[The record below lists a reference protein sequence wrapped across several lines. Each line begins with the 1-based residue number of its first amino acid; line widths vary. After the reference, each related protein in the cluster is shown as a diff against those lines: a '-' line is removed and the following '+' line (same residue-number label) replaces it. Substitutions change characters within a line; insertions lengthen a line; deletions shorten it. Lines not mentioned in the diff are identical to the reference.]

1 MIRSVAWVVLLV
13 VVFSAT
19 TAFRFLNLKNG
30 FPDDHY
36 VHLAGGW
43 QMTFG
48 EWPTR
53 DFVDPGLPAMFAASA
68 AAQWLF
74 GDTLYSEVVLV
85 AVAFGAAAAFT
96 MLAVRQLTGSMI
108 LALLAAIAEVAIV
121 PRTYGYPK
129 LLLYAVGFWLMA
141 RYAARPTIVRAAT
154 MAAMVVLAFLF
165 RHDHGLFLG
174 TGGVLVAALSTPER
188 NARVVLRSVGVFV
201 ALVAVFLLPYL
212 VFIEIYMGIGLYMRT
227 GIEFS
232 RAEAARQGHVWPSL
246 FGENRMQVALLY
258 EFYLIPLIALAVVAW
273 GRQREAIAQIV
284 PIAVVGLMVNYG
296 FIREP
301 LGTRLPDAIVP
312 LVVLGAWLIGRAW
325 APGRPVQKDQPHAA
339 RPYTAYRLI
348 AMAASIVAFVV
359 VGASIVRAGSTIEE
373 LDRAAL
379 FARWDT
385 IPGRFGERA
394 DQYKTRFDDYL
405 IPSGE
410 VFRLVPFFN
419 YLDRCTTREHRL
431 LNVGFAVEVP
441 YFARRAFAGGISYF
455 AGYPAVPE
463 LDQRV
468 LTKMRS
474 EVVPFVLIASE
485 FAKEF
490 PVRFPLT
497 ERYVRVRYTP
507 LLDVKI
513 RDDLTMQILID
524 PNLPSRG
531 RDQETGYP
539 CFV

>member
-1 MIRSVAWVVLLV
+1 
-13 VVFSAT
+13 
-19 TAFRFLNLKNG
+19 
-30 FPDDHY
+30 
-36 VHLAGGW
+36 
-43 QMTFG
+43 
-48 EWPTR
+48 
-53 DFVDPGLPAMFAASA
+53 
-68 AAQWLF
+68 
-74 GDTLYSEVVLV
+74 
-85 AVAFGAAAAFT
+85 
-96 MLAVRQLTGSMI
+96 
-108 LALLAAIAEVAIV
+108 
-121 PRTYGYPK
+121 
-129 LLLYAVGFWLMA
+129 
-141 RYAARPTIVRAAT
+141 
-154 MAAMVVLAFLF
+154 
-165 RHDHGLFLG
+165 
-174 TGGVLVAALSTPER
+174 
-188 NARVVLRSVGVFV
+188 VLRSTGIFA
-201 ALVAVFLLPYL
+201 ALVAVFLVPYL
-212 VFIEIYMGIGLYMRT
+212 VFIEAYMGIGLYIRT

-246 FGENRMQVALLY
+246 FGENRLQAALLY
-258 EFYLIPLIALAVVAW
+258 ECYVVPLIALAVVLV
-273 GRQREAIAQIV
+273 RQRSERQHEEIAQIA
-284 PIAVVGLMVNYG
+284 PIAVVALMVSFG

-312 LVVLGAWLIGRAW
+312 LVVLGAWLIWRAW
-325 APGRPVQKDQPHAA
+325 APGRPVQKDLPHTNG
-339 RPYTAYRLI
+339 PFTAYRLI
-348 AMAASIVAFVV
+348 AMAVSVVAFVV

-379 FARWDT
+379 LARWDT

-394 DQYKTRFDDYL
+394 EQYKTRFDDYL

-419 YLDRCTTREHRL
+419 YLDRCTTRAHRL

-539 CFV
+539 CFA